1 MNADLPG
8 GTVTFLFTD
17 IEGSTRLW
25 EKNPEVMQAAMRRH
39 DLLLREVVVANHGQ
53 IVKMTGDGLHAVFAS
68 AADGLAAVLAGQRA
82 LQAEIWPSGGAL
94 HVRMALHSGEAEL
107 RAGDYFGTAPNR
119 AARLMAAGTGGQIL
133 ISQSTADLIQDSLPA
148 EVSLRD
154 LGEHQLKDLVRLE
167 HIFQVVAL
175 DLPVDFPPLKTL
187 SVLPHNLPVQLTSF
201 VGREQEIV
209 EARRLLAASHLLT
222 LTGPGGTGKTRL
234 ALQIAAEVLPDYPD
248 GVWLVEL
255 APLADPAYIL
265 PALAAV
271 FDLREQ
277 PNRPLQAVVTDY
289 LRGKALLLLF
299 DNCEHLIEACAR
311 LADELLHAC
320 PRLRIIASSREVLGV
335 AGETVYRVPALALP
349 DDRQETPE
357 RLQQSEAARLF
368 VERAQSAQP
377 HFTLTPSNA
386 PAVAAICQRLDGI
399 PLALELAASRVKLLS
414 VEQIAVRL
422 DDRFRLLV
430 GGSRTA
436 LPRQQTLRALM
447 DWSYDLLPEEE
458 RLLLRQLAVFA
469 GGWGMEAAEA
479 VGTCPDA
486 LGVMEQ
492 LVNKSLVS
500 VTEQGGEARYRLLET
515 IRQYARDKLLEAG
528 EAEEARDRHLD
539 YYLVLSE
546 AAEPKLLG
554 PEMIATLDQLEAE
567 QDNLRAALEWASEKD
582 PLSALRLAAVLLN
595 FWRLRVSATE
605 GLTWVRTAL
614 ARAEAAQEWEG
625 EAAQTYLAARAKA
638 LGGEANLAFVLG
650 HNLEARTA
658 MEASVSLARQIGAT
672 RTLAQALGMGGII
685 VGMVGDT
692 AKARAWVEESIALCL
707 QHGYVNELGMISGAH
722 MFLALITNQPVPPGL
737 REKALQVARTTGN
750 PWVLA
755 MVISNIGRVET
766 ASGNLA
772 EAHARFEEAAAL
784 FQQIRDRAMYNSTR
798 SEIGHVFRK
807 QGRYPEA
814 IAVYRHTILV
824 WQDLGSQAAI
834 AHQLECFAFIAGA
847 KGQNERSA
855 RLLGA
860 AEDLRE
866 SISSSMVPMERPE
879 YDTFVAGLHRVME
892 AEMLKSAWEQ
902 GRLLS
907 MEAAI
912 QLALEGEG
920 VK

>member
-277 PNRPLQAVVTDY
+277 PDRPLQAVVTDY

-377 HFTLTPSNA
+377 HFTLTLQQCPGSGGDLPA
-386 PAVAAICQRLDGI
+386 PGRHPAGAGAGCV
-399 PLALELAASRVKLLS
+399 
-414 VEQIAVRL
+414 
-422 DDRFRLLV
+422 
-430 GGSRTA
+430 T
-436 LPRQQTLRALM
+436 RQA
-447 DWSYDLLPEEE
+447 
-458 RLLLRQLAVFA
+458 
-469 GGWGMEAAEA
+469 
-479 VGTCPDA
+479 A
-486 LGVMEQ
+486 LG
-492 LVNKSLVS
+492 
-500 VTEQGGEARYRLLET
+500 
-515 IRQYARDKLLEAG
+515 
-528 EAEEARDRHLD
+528 
-539 YYLVLSE
+539 
-546 AAEPKLLG
+546 
-554 PEMIATLDQLEAE
+554 
-567 QDNLRAALEWASEKD
+567 
-582 PLSALRLAAVLLN
+582 
-595 FWRLRVSATE
+595 
-605 GLTWVRTAL
+605 
-614 ARAEAAQEWEG
+614 
-625 EAAQTYLAARAKA
+625 
-638 LGGEANLAFVLG
+638 
-650 HNLEARTA
+650 
-658 MEASVSLARQIGAT
+658 
-672 RTLAQALGMGGII
+672 
-685 VGMVGDT
+685 
-692 AKARAWVEESIALCL
+692 
-707 QHGYVNELGMISGAH
+707 
-722 MFLALITNQPVPPGL
+722 
-737 REKALQVARTTGN
+737 
-750 PWVLA
+750 
-755 MVISNIGRVET
+755 
-766 ASGNLA
+766 
-772 EAHARFEEAAAL
+772 
-784 FQQIRDRAMYNSTR
+784 
-798 SEIGHVFRK
+798 
-807 QGRYPEA
+807 
-814 IAVYRHTILV
+814 
-824 WQDLGSQAAI
+824 
-834 AHQLECFAFIAGA
+834 
-847 KGQNERSA
+847 
-855 RLLGA
+855 
-860 AEDLRE
+860 
-866 SISSSMVPMERPE
+866 
-879 YDTFVAGLHRVME
+879 
-892 AEMLKSAWEQ
+892 
-902 GRLLS
+902 
-907 MEAAI
+907 
-912 QLALEGEG
+912 
-920 VK
+920 